1 MISAFEQFFTSLQ
14 GKKIAVL
21 GLGVSNRPLVRLLLE
36 FGCDV
41 TGCDRTPREK
51 LDQEVLELETMGCRL
66 RVGDG
71 YLEGVEA
78 DVLFRTPGMHPGN
91 PAIQALAAK
100 VGELGSGWDNSTAF
114 ISHGDCLGEAEAL
127 ADILKEK
134 YGVKEVHIGYVGAV
148 IGSHAG
154 PGTIALFFLGNHR

>member
-1 MISAFEQFFTSLQ
+1 MSAAFETYFTSIKN
-14 GKKIAVL
+14 KKVAVL

-51 LDQEVLELETMGCRL
+51 LDAEVLELEAMGCKL

-78 DVLFRTPGMHPGN
+78 DDR
-91 PAIQALAAK
+91 I
-100 VGELGSGWDNSTAF
+100 
-114 ISHGDCLGEAEAL
+114 
-127 ADILKEK
+127 
-134 YGVKEVHIGYVGAV
+134 
-148 IGSHAG
+148 
-154 PGTIALFFLGNHR
+154 